1 MVGLD
6 WLAIWGVKTAGS
18 FLLQPVLTDLAK
30 DLGKDTAKDLVKD
43 WLKEGIGKIVK
54 LPERDEYKEAIGKAV
69 KVFTE
74 LVEDELID
82 RNVDESGMR
91 AYAPAI
97 VELLK
102 VPEVRTAL
110 GGVFIE
116 DAPSCDLRILIGVWE
131 EKQLEPLPAD
141 FNWERLG
148 KLYLRKSPGIINEVP
163 KLKEAFSMSVQRQ
176 MLESIQSIAGVS
188 PDFDRDKYAR
198 GLLDRYREPKLTQD
212 AVSTAYGY
220 LQPIQ
225 LWDIFIPQNVRN
237 CDRFIPQIHELP
249 QQYRTQSGSEEPLQL
264 EPIEDLRRV
273 YWEQKTQGV
282 SEAIADS
289 KTRSVILGD
298 PGSGKSS
305 LLQYLALTWAKKNT
319 TERYQ
324 ERLPLFAELRLYGD
338 DKERGNCKG
347 LLDFFHQGNT
357 FCHLD
362 RQELDRELKAGQV
375 IALFDGLDEVF
386 DPKLRSKITT
396 DIYRFSTDYP
406 NVQII
411 VSSRWLGYDQKIL
424 TGANFQ
430 HLMLQ
435 DLDLATQVPDFINR
449 WHQFAFNDPAEGE
462 KKRKILLETIQNTH
476 NKAIRELAGNPL
488 LLTLMAIINRS
499 QTLPKER
506 FKLYEQAAELLLH
519 KWDADIHELQD
530 PDLEGID
537 LQHKQEILRR
547 VAYQMQTESADAHT
561 NLISEEHLKQIVQKY
576 LESIKYPDPFKGTTK
591 IIDRLR
597 VRNFIL
603 CSLGG
608 NSFAFVHRTFA
619 EYFCAYDLFKKCTG
633 INRQLSLEDLQ
644 SQYFGHYWDNE
655 NWHEILRLLVGLL
668 SSDDD
673 NNIDP
678 IKSIV
683 EHLLALDG
691 KYCAHLNVFLAA
703 DFLMEVRNRQLYS
716 QMDSEIL
723 ERLGELA
730 KLSSS
735 DPEYWR
741 ISENACQ
748 SIGRVWQGEQSGCKK
763 LQELAR
769 QDNNHAI
776 VSLIKYY
783 RHESYTHSLI
793 KELAIQGDGSATVA
807 LVQYYRDKLDT
818 LSIVKKLAV
827 QGNDSAIRTLAK
839 KYKEELDTHSIIK
852 KSAIQ
857 GNNDAIN
864 VLAEYYRNEP
874 DTLSIVKKSAT
885 QCNDSAIFLLV
896 QYYQDEPNT
905 CLIIQELAI
914 QGNDSAIRILAKKYR
929 NEPNTYSIIKQSAT
943 QGNDLAKY
951 VLERYFPD

>member
-30 DLGKDTAKDLVKD
+30 DLGKDTAKDTAKDLVKD
-43 WLKEGIGKIVK
+43 WLKEGIGKVVK

-82 RNVDESGMR
+82 RNVDESVIR
-91 AYAPAI
+91 AYTPAI

-102 VPEVRTAL
+102 VPAVRTAL
-110 GGVFIE
+110 GSVFIE
-116 DAPSCDLRILIGVWE
+116 DAPSCDLRILIGVWK

-163 KLKEAFSMSVQRQ
+163 KLKAAFSMSVQRQ
-176 MLESIQSIAGVS
+176 MLESIQSIVGVS
-188 PDFDRDKYAR
+188 PNFDRDKYAR

-225 LWDIFIPQNVRN
+225 LWDVFIPQNVRN
-237 CDRFIPQIHELP
+237 CDRFIPQIYELP
-249 QQYRTQSGSEEPLQL
+249 QQYRTQSDSEESLQL

-273 YWEQKTQGV
+273 YWAQKTQGV
-282 SEAIADS
+282 LEAVADS

-305 LLQYLALTWAKKNT
+305 LLQYLALAWAKKT
-319 TERYQ
+319 TAERYQ

-386 DPKLRSKITT
+386 DPKLRSEITN
-396 DIYRFSTDYP
+396 DIYRFSIDYP

-411 VSSRWLGYDQKIL
+411 VSSRWLGYKQEIL
-424 TGANFQ
+424 TGAKFQ

-449 WHQFAFNDPAEGE
+449 WHQFAFNDVTEGD

-547 VAYQMQTESADAHT
+547 VAYQMQTENSDSHT
-561 NLISEEHLKQIVQKY
+561 NLISEENLERIVREY
-576 LESIKYPDPFKGTTK
+576 LESIKYPDPFNGTKK

-633 INRQLSLEDLQ
+633 INRQLSLNDLQ

-668 SSDDD
+668 SSNDD

-678 IKSIV
+678 IKSIM

-691 KYCAHLNVFLAA
+691 KGCAHLNVFLAA

-716 QMDSEIL
+716 QVDGAIL
-723 ERLGELA
+723 ARLVGLA
-730 KLSSS
+730 KLSSAS
-735 DPEYWR
+735 FNFKDWE
-741 ISENACQ
+741 ISKNTCQ
-748 SIGRVWQGEQSGCKK
+748 SIGRVWQGEQSGYKK
-763 LQELAR
+763 L
-769 QDNNHAI
+769 
-776 VSLIKYY
+776 
-783 RHESYTHSLI
+783 
-793 KELAIQGDGSATVA
+793 KELFDHGNHNAIFTLAE
-807 LVQYYRDKLDT
+807 YYRDEFDTHSIIKQLATQGHSAAIHALAKHYQDELDT
-818 LSIVKKLAV
+818 HMIVKQLATK
-827 QGNDSAIRTLAK
+827 GNDDAIRAFAEYYRDESDTHSIIKQLTTKGNDIAIRALAEH
-839 KYKEELDTHSIIK
+839 YRDELDTHSIIK
-852 KSAIQ
+852 QLAVH
-857 GNNDAIN
+857 GNVMA
-864 VLAEYYRNEP
+864 VEV
-874 DTLSIVKKSAT
+874 VKH
-885 QCNDSAIFLLV
+885 F
-896 QYYQDEPNT
+896 YQN
-905 CLIIQELAI
+905 
-914 QGNDSAIRILAKKYR
+914 
-929 NEPNTYSIIKQSAT
+929 
-943 QGNDLAKY
+943 
-951 VLERYFPD
+951 

>member
-43 WLKEGIGKIVK
+43 WLKAGIGKVVK
-54 LPERDEYKEAIGKAV
+54 LPEQDEYKEAIGKAV

-82 RNVDESGMR
+82 RNVDERGMR
-91 AYAPAI
+91 AYTPAI

-102 VPEVRTAL
+102 VPVVRTAL

-131 EKQLEPLPAD
+131 KKQLEPLPAD
-141 FNWERLG
+141 FNWERLE

-163 KLKEAFSMSVQRQ
+163 KLKAAFSMSVQRQ
-176 MLESIQSIAGVS
+176 ILEGIQSLAGVS
-188 PDFDRDKYAR
+188 PNFDRDKYAR

-225 LWDIFIPQNVRN
+225 LWDVFIPQNVRN

-249 QQYRTQSGSEEPLQL
+249 QQYRTQSDSEESLQL

-282 SEAIADS
+282 LEAIADS

-305 LLQYLALTWAKKNT
+305 LLQYLALAWAKKTT

-362 RQELDRELKAGQV
+362 RQELDRELKAGHA

-386 DPKLRSKITT
+386 DPKLRSEITN

-411 VSSRWLGYDQKIL
+411 VSSRWLGYKQEIL

-435 DLDLATQVPDFINR
+435 DLDLKTQVPDFINR
-449 WHQFAFNDPAEGE
+449 WHQFAFNDVTEGD

-547 VAYQMQTESADAHT
+547 VAYQMQTESYDSHT
-561 NLISEEHLKQIVQKY
+561 NLISEENLERIVRSY

-619 EYFCAYDLFKKCTG
+619 EYFCAYDLFKKSTG
-633 INRQLSLEDLQ
+633 INRQLSLDDLQ
-644 SQYFGHYWDNE
+644 SRFFGHYWDNE

-668 SSDDD
+668 SSNDES
-673 NNIDP
+673 NRDP
-678 IKSIV
+678 IESIMKQ
-683 EHLLALDG
+683 LLDLDG
-691 KYCAHLNVFLAA
+691 KSCAHLNVFLAA

-716 QMDSEIL
+716 QMDGAIL

-730 KLSSS
+730 KSSLLSFNLDNWKLSH
-735 DPEYWR
+735 
-741 ISENACQ
+741 NACQ
-748 SIGRVWQGEQSGCKK
+748 SIGRVWQGEQSGYKK
-763 LQELAR
+763 LQELAVQR
-769 QDNNHAI
+769 NNFAI
-776 VSLIKYY
+776 
-783 RHESYTHSLI
+783 R
-793 KELAIQGDGSATVA
+793 A
-807 LVQYYRDKLDT
+807 LTQYYRDEPD
-818 LSIVKKLAV
+818 I
-827 QGNDSAIRTLAK
+827 
-839 KYKEELDTHSIIK
+839 HSIIK
-852 KSAIQ
+852 Q
-857 GNNDAIN
+857 
-864 VLAEYYRNEP
+864 LAN
-874 DTLSIVKKSAT
+874 
-885 QCNDSAIFLLV
+885 
-896 QYYQDEPNT
+896 
-905 CLIIQELAI
+905 
-914 QGNDSAIRILAKKYR
+914 
-929 NEPNTYSIIKQSAT
+929 
-943 QGNDLAKY
+943 
-951 VLERYFPD
+951 

>member
-1 MVGLD
+1 MVGLE

-18 FLLQPVLTDLAK
+18 FVLQPVLADLAQ

-43 WLKEGIGKIVK
+43 WLKAGIGKVVK

-69 KVFTE
+69 KIFTE

-82 RNVDESGMR
+82 LNVDANGIR
-91 AYAPAI
+91 AYTPAI

-131 EKQLEPLPAD
+131 EKLLEPLPAD
-141 FNWERLG
+141 FNWERLE

-163 KLKEAFSMSVQRQ
+163 KLKEAFSMSMQRQ
-176 MLESIQSIAGVS
+176 ILEGIQSIAGVS
-188 PDFDRDKYAR
+188 PNFDRDKYAR
-198 GLLDRYREPKLTQD
+198 GLLDRYREPKLNQD
-212 AVSTAYGY
+212 AASTAYVSS
-220 LQPIQ
+220 QPIQ
-225 LWDIFIPQNVRN
+225 LWDVFIPQNVRN

-249 QQYRTQSGSEEPLQL
+249 QQYRTQSDSEESLPP

-282 SEAIADS
+282 LEAIADS

-305 LLQYLALTWAKKNT
+305 LLQYLALTWAKKT
-319 TERYQ
+319 TAERYQ
-324 ERLPLFAELRLYGD
+324 ERLPLFAELRCYGN
-338 DKERGNCKG
+338 DKERGKCKS
-347 LLDFFHQGNT
+347 LLDFFHHGDT

-362 RQELDRELKAGQV
+362 RQELDRELKAGQA

-386 DPKLRSKITT
+386 DPKLRSEITT
-396 DIYRFSTDYP
+396 DIYRFSADYP
-406 NVQII
+406 HVQII
-411 VSSRWLGYDQKIL
+411 VSSRWLGYKKDL
-424 TGANFQ
+424 ANFQ

-435 DLDLATQVPDFINR
+435 GLDLETQVPDFINR
-449 WHQFAFNDPAEGE
+449 WHQFAFNDVTEGD

-506 FKLYEQAAELLLH
+506 LKLYEEAAELLLH
-519 KWDADIHELQD
+519 KWDADIRELQD
-530 PDLEGID
+530 PDLEGIE
-537 LQHKQEILRR
+537 LRHKQEILRR
-547 VAYQMQTESADAHT
+547 VAYQMQTESADSHA
-561 NLISEEHLKQIVQKY
+561 NLISEENLERIVREY

-644 SQYFGHYWDNE
+644 SKYFGRYWNNE

-668 SSDDD
+668 SSNDD
-673 NNIDP
+673 NNINP
-678 IKSIV
+678 IKSIM

-691 KYCAHLNVFLAA
+691 KDCAYLNVFLAA

-716 QMDSEIL
+716 QVDGAIL
-723 ERLGELA
+723 DRLEELA
-730 KLSSS
+730 EFWLSNF
-735 DPEYWR
+735 DPWIME
-741 ISENACQ
+741 ENVCQ
-748 SIGRVWQGEQSGCKK
+748 SIGRIWKDEQSGYEK
-763 LQELAR
+763 LQKLVAQGNYAAIYALA
-769 QDNNHAI
+769 
-776 VSLIKYY
+776 
-783 RHESYTHSLI
+783 
-793 KELAIQGDGSATVA
+793 
-807 LVQYYRDKLDT
+807 QYYRCRFNT
-818 LSIVKKLAV
+818 YSTVK
-827 QGNDSAIRTLAK
+827 
-839 KYKEELDTHSIIK
+839 
-852 KSAIQ
+852 
-857 GNNDAIN
+857 
-864 VLAEYYRNEP
+864 
-874 DTLSIVKKSAT
+874 
-885 QCNDSAIFLLV
+885 
-896 QYYQDEPNT
+896 
-905 CLIIQELAI
+905 ELAI
-914 QGNDSAIRILAKKYR
+914 QGNDAAIHVLAQYYPDKLD
-929 NEPNTYSIIKQSAT
+929 THSIVKELAT
-943 QGNDLAKY
+943 QGNNDAIR
-951 VLERYFPD
+951 VLTQYYPDELDTHPIVEQFAN

>member
-18 FLLQPVLTDLAK
+18 FLLQPVLADLAT

-43 WLKEGIGKIVK
+43 WLKEGIGKVVK
-54 LPERDEYKEAIGKAV
+54 LPEQDEYKEAIGKAV

-82 RNVDESGMR
+82 RNVDENGMR
-91 AYAPAI
+91 AYTPVI

-102 VPEVRTAL
+102 VPAVRTAL

-116 DAPSCDLRILIGVWE
+116 NAPGCDIRILIGVWE
-131 EKQLEPLPAD
+131 ERILEPLPVD

-148 KLYLRKSPGIINEVP
+148 KLYLRKSQGIINQVP
-163 KLKEAFSMSVQRQ
+163 KLKEAFSMSAQREI
-176 MLESIQSIAGVS
+176 LAGIQSIAGVS
-188 PDFDRDKYAR
+188 PNFDRNKYAQ

-225 LWDIFIPQNVRN
+225 LWDVFIPQNVRN

-249 QQYRTQSGSEEPLQL
+249 QQYRTHLTQSGNDEFLQL
-264 EPIEDLRRV
+264 EQIEDLRRV
-273 YWEQKTQGV
+273 YWEQKTIGV
-282 SEAIADS
+282 LDAITDT

-305 LLQYLALTWAKKNT
+305 LLQYLALSWAKKT
-319 TERYQ
+319 TVERYR

-338 DKERGNCKG
+338 DKERGNCKS

-386 DPKLRSKITT
+386 DRKLNSEITN

-411 VSSRWLGYDQKIL
+411 VSSRWLGYKQEIL
-424 TGANFQ
+424 TRANFQ

-435 DLDLATQVPDFINR
+435 DLDLKTQVPDFINR
-449 WHQFAFNDPAEGE
+449 WHQFAFNDAAEGD

-488 LLTLMAIINRS
+488 LLTMMAIINRS

-506 FKLYEQAAELLLH
+506 FRLYEQAAELLLH
-519 KWDADIHELQD
+519 KWDADIHDLQD

-537 LQHKQEILRR
+537 LQNKQEILRR
-547 VAYQMQTESADAHT
+547 VAYHMQTENSDSRT
-561 NLISEEHLKQIVQKY
+561 NLISEENLERIVREY
-576 LESIKYPDPFKGTTK
+576 LESIKYPDPFKGTKK

-633 INRQLSLEDLQ
+633 INRQLSLDELQ
-644 SQYFGHYWDNE
+644 EQFFGRYWQNE

-668 SSDDD
+668 SSNDD
-673 NNIDP
+673 NNIVP
-678 IKSIV
+678 IRSII
-683 EHLLALDG
+683 EHLFEQDG
-691 KYCAHLNVFLAA
+691 KDSDYLNVFLSA

-716 QMDSEIL
+716 PVDRAIL
-723 ERLGELA
+723 DRLGELA
-730 KLSSS
+730 KIPISFDIDNLLLSVKTFQT
-735 DPEYWR
+735 
-741 ISENACQ
+741 I
-748 SIGRVWQGEQSGCKK
+748 IRVWQGEQSGYKK

-769 QDNNHAI
+769 QGNEQAI
-776 VSLIKYY
+776 KSL
-783 RHESYTHSLI
+783 
-793 KELAIQGDGSATVA
+793 TV
-807 LVQYYRDKLDT
+807 
-818 LSIVKKLAV
+818 
-827 QGNDSAIRTLAK
+827 
-839 KYKEELDTHSIIK
+839 
-852 KSAIQ
+852 
-857 GNNDAIN
+857 
-864 VLAEYYRNEP
+864 YYRNEP
-874 DTLSIVKKSAT
+874 DAHSIVKELARQSNEHAISALAEYYREESDT
-885 QCNDSAIFLLV
+885 YSITHDFALQGNNAAISALAEYYREKPDTYSITHDFALHGNSDAIIVLV
-896 QYYQDEPNT
+896 QYYRGKPDT
-905 CLIIQELAI
+905 DSLIQKLAS
-914 QGNDSAIRILAKKYR
+914 QGN
-929 NEPNTYSIIKQSAT
+929 NTAT
-943 QGNDLAKY
+943 A
-951 VLERYFPD
+951 VLKHFYPD

>member
-1 MVGLD
+1 MLLNLVAEGGIATIMVGLD

-18 FLLQPVLTDLAK
+18 WLLQPVLADLAK
-30 DLGKDTAKDLVKD
+30 DLGKDTAKDLIKD
-43 WLKEGIGKIVK
+43 WLKEGIGKVVK
-54 LPERDEYKEAIGKAV
+54 LPEQDEYKEAIGKAV

-82 RNVDESGMR
+82 RNVDENGMR
-91 AYAPAI
+91 GYAPEI

-102 VPEVRTAL
+102 VPAVRTAL

-116 DAPSCDLRILIGVWE
+116 DAPGCDIRILIGVWE
-131 EKQLEPLPAD
+131 EKILEPLPAD

-148 KLYLRKSPGIINEVP
+148 KLYLRKSQGIINQVP
-163 KLKEAFSMSVQRQ
+163 KLKAAFSMSVQREI
-176 MLESIQSIAGVS
+176 LAGIQSMAGVS
-188 PDFDRDKYAR
+188 PNFDRNKYAQ

-225 LWDIFIPQNVRN
+225 LWDVFIPQTVRN

-249 QQYRTQSGSEEPLQL
+249 QQYRTHLTQSGKEETLQL

-273 YWEQKTQGV
+273 YWEQTTQGV
-282 SEAIADS
+282 LEAVADT

-305 LLQYLALTWAKKNT
+305 LLQYLALSWAKKST
-319 TERYQ
+319 AERYR

-338 DKERGNCKG
+338 DKERGNCKS
-347 LLDFFHQGNT
+347 LLDFFHHGNT

-362 RQELDRELKAGQV
+362 RQDLDKELKLGQV

-386 DPKLRSKITT
+386 DPKLRSEITN

-411 VSSRWLGYDQKIL
+411 VSSRWLGYKQDL
-424 TGANFQ
+424 ANFQ

-435 DLDLATQVPDFINR
+435 DLDLKTQVPDFINR
-449 WHQFAFNDPAEGE
+449 WHQFAFNDTAEGE
-462 KKRKILLETIQNTH
+462 KKQKILLETIQNPH

-488 LLTLMAIINRS
+488 LLTMMAIINRS

-537 LQHKQEILRR
+537 LQNKQEILRR
-547 VAYQMQTESADAHT
+547 VAYHMQTENSDSRT
-561 NLISEEHLKQIVQKY
+561 NLISEENLERIVREY
-576 LESIKYPDPFKGTTK
+576 LESIKYPDPFKGTKK

-633 INRQLSLEDLQ
+633 INRQLSLDELQ
-644 SQYFGHYWDNE
+644 EQFFGRYWQNE

-678 IKSIV
+678 IRSIM
-683 EHLLALDG
+683 EHLLAQDG
-691 KYCAHLNVFLAA
+691 EKQAYLNVCLAA
-703 DFLMEVRNRQLYS
+703 DFLTEVRNRQLYS
-716 QMDSEIL
+716 HVDGEIL

-730 KLSSS
+730 KLSSF
-735 DPEYWR
+735 E
-741 ISENACQ
+741 ISNKACQ
-748 SIGRVWQGEQSGCKK
+748 TIGRVWQGEQSGCKK
-763 LQELAR
+763 MQELAR
-769 QDNNHAI
+769 QGN
-776 VSLIKYY
+776 
-783 RHESYTHSLI
+783 
-793 KELAIQGDGSATVA
+793 TVA
-807 LVQYYRDKLDT
+807 ILYLAKNYRD
-818 LSIVKKLAV
+818 
-827 QGNDSAIRTLAK
+827 
-839 KYKEELDTHSIIK
+839 EPDTHSIITELVSNGK
-852 KSAIQ
+852 GIAICALAENYRDEQDTYSIVHKFARQ
-857 GNNDAIN
+857 GNSHAISTLVQHYRDKPDTLLLVTELAHQGN
-864 VLAEYYRNEP
+864 SGAISALAENYRDEP
-874 DTLSIVKKSAT
+874 DT
-885 QCNDSAIFLLV
+885 Q
-896 QYYQDEPNT
+896 
-905 CLIIQELAI
+905 
-914 QGNDSAIRILAKKYR
+914 
-929 NEPNTYSIIKQSAT
+929 SIITKLAT
-943 QGNDLAKY
+943 QGNNMANHI
-951 VLERYFPD
+951 LEYFYRN

>member
-1 MVGLD
+1 
-6 WLAIWGVKTAGS
+6 
-18 FLLQPVLTDLAK
+18 
-30 DLGKDTAKDLVKD
+30 
-43 WLKEGIGKIVK
+43 
-54 LPERDEYKEAIGKAV
+54 
-69 KVFTE
+69 
-74 LVEDELID
+74 
-82 RNVDESGMR
+82 MR

-102 VPEVRTAL
+102 VPVVRTAL

-131 EKQLEPLPAD
+131 QKQLEPLPVD

-163 KLKEAFSMSVQRQ
+163 KLKAAFSMSVQRQ
-176 MLESIQSIAGVS
+176 MLEGIQSIAGVS

-198 GLLDRYREPKLTQD
+198 GLLDQYREPKLTQD

-225 LWDIFIPQNVRN
+225 LWDVFIPQNVRN

-264 EPIEDLRRV
+264 EQIEDLRRV

-282 SEAIADS
+282 LEAIADS

-305 LLQYLALTWAKKNT
+305 LLQYLALTWAKKT
-319 TERYQ
+319 TDERYR

-338 DKERGNCKG
+338 DKERGKCKG

-362 RQELDRELKAGQV
+362 RQELDRELKAGRV

-386 DPKLRSKITT
+386 DPKLRSEITN

-411 VSSRWLGYDQKIL
+411 VSSRWLGYKQEIL
-424 TGANFQ
+424 TRANFQ

-435 DLDLATQVPDFINR
+435 DLDLETQVPDFINR
-449 WHQFAFNDPAEGE
+449 WHQFAFNDTAEGE

-506 FKLYEQAAELLLH
+506 FKLYEQASELLLH

-547 VAYQMQTESADAHT
+547 VAYQMQTESADSHT
-561 NLISEEHLKQIVQKY
+561 NLISEENLERIVREY
-576 LESIKYPDPFKGTTK
+576 LESIKYPDPFKGTNK

-633 INRQLSLEDLQ
+633 INRQLSLDDLQ

-668 SSDDD
+668 SSNDD

-678 IKSIV
+678 IKSIM

-691 KYCAHLNVFLAA
+691 KYCAHLNIFLAA

-716 QMDSEIL
+716 QVDGAIL

-735 DPEYWR
+735 DFEYWIR
-741 ISENACQ
+741 SKDACQ
-748 SIGRVWQGEQSGCKK
+748 SIGRVWQGEQSGYKK
-763 LQELAR
+763 LQELI
-769 QDNNHAI
+769 N
-776 VSLIKYY
+776 
-783 RHESYTHSLI
+783 
-793 KELAIQGDGSATVA
+793 QGD
-807 LVQYYRDKLDT
+807 D
-818 LSIVKKLAV
+818 
-827 QGNDSAIRTLAK
+827 NDAIRTLAEHYRDESDTHSIIK
-839 KYKEELDTHSIIK
+839 QLTTQGNRAAIRALAEYYRNELDTHSIIK
-852 KSAIQ
+852 QLAIQ
-857 GNNDAIN
+857 GSDAAIRA
-864 VLAEYYRNEP
+864 LAKHYRYESE
-874 DTLSIVKKSAT
+874 TLSIVK
-885 QCNDSAIFLLV
+885 Q
-896 QYYQDEPNT
+896 
-905 CLIIQELAI
+905 LAI
-914 QGNDSAIRILAKKYR
+914 QGNHAATRALKYLDR
-929 NEPNTYSIIKQSAT
+929 
-943 QGNDLAKY
+943 D
-951 VLERYFPD
+951 